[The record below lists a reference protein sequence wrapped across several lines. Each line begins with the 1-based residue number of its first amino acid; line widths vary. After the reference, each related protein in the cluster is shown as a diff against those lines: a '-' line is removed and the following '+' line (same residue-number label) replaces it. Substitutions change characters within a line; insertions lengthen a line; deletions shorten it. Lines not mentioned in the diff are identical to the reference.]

1 MGDGNN
7 DEFYFGSLFRE
18 FRHNPCLMAPVSLG
32 MFVVFGLF
40 MILTLLIQVPT
51 LVLGLLLA
59 PILQRSSWYVQ
70 FLYPWGVA
78 RWAHFLLIRHAPHKG
93 RGDDKNRGFHSR
105 TLEQRVEVV
114 PGRVYIHLIPQWLD
128 NVGYLVI
135 CLPRPRTENTGA
147 VKITVSDDTDPIVA
161 FMIDCGD
168 AQATIRAI
176 EMIKEHHYGKKA
188 IQLQAILSTHKHHD
202 HTGGNKDL
210 LSHPLGKN
218 ITRVY
223 GGAVEKVPHSN
234 TLLADGDS
242 IELPSFQSNDMNQI
256 VGVEAVAVPAHTRGS
271 MVYRLYCKTSAQ
283 VDFLFTGDTMF
294 SAGGGV
300 PFEAD
305 TGNQTETQI
314 NKSNGNTFFRGGTG
328 NHAIE
333 RCFAEILTRGLP
345 NDSTPDAT
353 DRVLVFPGH
362 EYTSELLNRQFSATN
377 DACKWKNFAPK
388 EFFDTVS
395 HLYIAQHR
403 RSLPHNSGR
412 ILMIPSTLK
421 REISISPHFR
431 SMKRNGEMVVRSIHF
446 WYTNFCEEPLN
457 SQPQPSQENGNSKK
471 KKKKLLLPPKTAS
484 TPRQWNIEATDVSR
498 DVFATVYSLD
508 LETVI
513 EGLADGNL
521 SKMEAAKQ
529 LRELTNKLKTPVINK
544 RAIPGYLP
552 SDKNIYKGVSS
563 IALLGSRPS
572 GMSISD
578 SRAMRLSRPIDSNSD
593 KILVSKKRLLQVLT
607 RIGLVDTRAGGDGT
621 AAMLVKLWK
630 QASEYVPQKKTGG
643 ANGYGD
649 MESGDIVDEI
659 ELGILKWVIY
669 GVPANQPSW
678 FSKICCMPCSNVSAP
693 MTFAD
698 SHPAAEMSNKSGD
711 LVAHDVLSCNLCL
724 YATGCAQITTAQGK
738 TAARPTSSLQVMETE
753 SDDDSMGAD
762 GLEVDELTS
771 HLLLKEHE

>member
-1 MGDGNN
+1 MGDGKN
-7 DEFYFGSLFRE
+7 DNEEFYFGSLVRE
-18 FRHNPCLMAPVSLG
+18 YRHNPCLMAPLSLG
-32 MFVVFGLF
+32 MFVIFGLF
-40 MILTLLIQVPT
+40 MLFTLLIQVPT
-51 LVLGLLLA
+51 LVLGLVLA

-70 FLYPWGVA
+70 FLYPWGIA
-78 RWAHFLLIRHAPHKG
+78 RWAHLLLIRHAPRKG

-128 NVGYLVI
+128 NVGYLVL
-135 CLPRPRTENTGA
+135 CLPRPRTENSGA
-147 VKITVSDDTDPIVA
+147 VKITVSNDADPIVA
-161 FMIDCGD
+161 FMVDCGD
-168 AQATIRAI
+168 AVATTRAI
-176 EMIKEHHYGKKA
+176 EMIKEHHYAKRT

-202 HTGGNKDL
+202 HTGGNRDL
-210 LSHPLGKN
+210 LSHALGKD
-218 ITRVY
+218 ITKVY

-234 TLLADGDS
+234 ALLADGDAV
-242 IELPSFQSNDMNQI
+242 ELPRFQSNDMNEL
-256 VGVEAVAVPAHTRGS
+256 VGLEAVAVPAHTRGS
-271 MVYRLYCKTSAQ
+271 MVYRLYCKTAAQ

-305 TGNQTETQI
+305 TGNQTEAQI

-333 RCFAEILTRGLP
+333 RCFAEILMRGLP

-353 DRVLVFPGH
+353 DRILILPGH
-362 EYTSELLNRQFSATN
+362 EYTSELLSRQFSATN

-412 ILMIPSTLK
+412 ILMLPSTLT

-431 SMKRNGEMVVRSIHF
+431 SMKRNGEMVIRSIHF
-446 WYTNFCEEPLN
+446 WYTNFCKEPLHA
-457 SQPQPSQENGNSKK
+457 QTTLENGTKK
-471 KKKKLLLPPKTAS
+471 KKKKNLLLPPKTAS
-484 TPRQWNIEATDVSR
+484 TPRKWNMDAADVGR
-498 DVFATVYSLD
+498 DVFTTVYSSD
-508 LETVI
+508 LQMVI
-513 EGLADGNL
+513 DGLADGNL

-529 LRELTNKLKTPVINK
+529 LRDLTLNLKTPVVNK

-552 SDKNIYKGVSS
+552 SDKNIYRGVSS

-572 GMSISD
+572 AMSISD

-593 KILVSKKRLLQVLT
+593 KIRVSKRRLLQVLT
-607 RIGLVDTRAGGDGT
+607 RIGLLDSRTGGDGT
-621 AAMLVKLWK
+621 AAMLAKLWK
-630 QASEYVPQKKTGG
+630 QASEYVPRKESGG

-649 MESGDIVDEI
+649 TETGTDVDEI

-678 FSKICCMPCSNVSAP
+678 FSKLCCMPCSNVRAP
-693 MTFAD
+693 MKFED
-698 SHPAAEMSNKSGD
+698 SHPASEMTQKSGD

-724 YATGCAQITTAQGK
+724 YATGCAQLTIVQGK
-738 TAARPTSSLQVMETE
+738 TASRPLSSLKVMETE
-753 SDDDSMGAD
+753 SDEDSMGAD

-771 HLLLKEHE
+771 HLLLKEN